1 MELYLR
7 VLSVIDYYAHST
19 IQSNI
24 SALCVVHEWHS
35 CVLRVLPTVLHKA
48 IEIFFFFFSLYYV
61 VVMCTILVHRRN
73 SPDLFM
79 RFVVS

>member
-48 IEIFFFFFSLYYV
+48 IEIFFFFFQF
-61 VVMCTILVHRRN
+61 ILRCGHVYDSR
-73 SPDLFM
+73 SQEKFT
-79 RFVVS
+79 